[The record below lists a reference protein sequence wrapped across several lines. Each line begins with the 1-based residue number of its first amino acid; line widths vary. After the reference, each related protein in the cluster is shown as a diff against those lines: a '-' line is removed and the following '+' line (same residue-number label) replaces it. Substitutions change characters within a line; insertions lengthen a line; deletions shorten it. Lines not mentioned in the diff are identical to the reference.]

1 MVGFWEEQL
10 QLEGL
15 VEETGAEDIEAVD
28 IEAVIENKD
37 EEMAVEADEVAEGLA
52 KLETQ
57 CQMLLVEEDFHK
69 VILPEEVF
77 LAPLKIK
84 EAHSVK
90 FQDNP
95 SNNQ

>member
-15 VEETGAEDIEAVD
+15 VEETGAVD